1 VLNSLNFEFIY
12 FQQKRTDILAVR
24 NASVPQVSGINSAII
39 PMANIGKVNSAGV
52 EASLS
57 YEKSLHNGFS
67 YRIGGNFTYAKSKI
81 VDIDEASGIPA
92 WQKQTGRPL
101 NTYLLYNSIGIM
113 RESGDLTKYPHPTTT
128 PKLGDL
134 IYQDYTNDG
143 KITADD
149 QVRTKYGN
157 IPQITY
163 GIILGGGYKNLDL
176 SVLFSGQA
184 QVSQYVLPES
194 GTVGNFYS
202 SWADNRWSPSN
213 PNGKYP
219 RVDDRA
225 SSSVNGGQYPSTF
238 WLNNASFLRLK
249 NVELGY
255 TVTHPLLTAIKV
267 TNLRFYASAF
277 NLFTITKVKDYDPEG
292 SSGSGQFYPQQRII
306 NLGVNVR
313 F

>member
-1 VLNSLNFEFIY
+1 
-12 FQQKRTDILAVR
+12 
-24 NASVPQVSGINSAII
+24 
-39 PMANIGKVNSAGV
+39 MANIGKVNSSGI
-52 EASLS
+52 EASLN
-57 YEKSLHNGFS
+57 YEQSLHNGIS
-67 YRIGGNFTYAKSKI
+67 YHVGGNFTYAKSKI
-81 VDIDEASGIPA
+81 VYMDEAPGLPS
-92 WQKQTGRPL
+92 WQSQTGRPM
-101 NTYLLYNSIGIM
+101 NTYLLYNSVGIM
-113 RESGDLTKYPHPTTT
+113 RESGDLTKYPHPTTN

-176 SVLFSGQA
+176 SILFSGQA

-194 GTVGNFYS
+194 GTIGNFYS

-255 TVTHPLLTAIKV
+255 TVTHPLLTAIKI

-292 SSGSGQFYPQQRII
+292 TNGSGQYGSSGQFYPQQRII